1 MTILWDLLSPY
12 LLQIGGAVALLLAW
26 WGKGKLGERK
36 GRKEAVA
43 KRAAQDAKA
52 KDETVE
58 RVLDETTS
66 ADPADAIR
74 RRMRERAGKP

>member
-1 MTILWDLLSPY
+1 MTFLWQLISPY
-12 LLQIGGAVALLLAW
+12 AVQIGLVFAALLAW
-26 WGKGKLGERK
+26 WGKGKMGERK
-36 GRKEAVA
+36 GRLQERADAQA
-43 KRAAQDAKA
+43 KAAKA

-58 RVLDETTS
+58 RVLHETTS